1 VGIAEAIYEH
11 TPSSLPHEER
21 KLRKFKPGYNWL
33 RLKNEL
39 LHTTI
44 NSLNASPINYDWV
57 YTAE

>member
-11 TPSSLPHEER
+11 TPSSLPPEEG

-39 LHTTI
+39 LHPTI